1 MCISKNFYDI
11 SKSTYDFK
19 YFVMKGI
26 SYVDKLTS
34 VELLISSIFASSLWA
49 LQAETPRSSRVPG
62 IVLSK
67 INPNDPEINIP
78 FFRWKRNSNVEIHY
92 VFQFTFFE
100 IIT

>member
-1 MCISKNFYDI
+1 MIHKMLKCLNVTCVLCTSKSFYNI

-78 FFRWKRNSNVEIHY
+78 FFSMEEK
-92 VFQFTFFE
+92 FKC
-100 IIT
+100 

>member
-67 INPNDPEINIP
+67 KNPNDPEINMLV
-78 FFRWKRNSNVEIHY
+78 SN
-92 VFQFTFFE
+92 
-100 IIT
+100 ITIKT

>member
-1 MCISKNFYDI
+1 MCILKKIYDI
-11 SKSTYDFK
+11 GKSTYDFK

-26 SYVDKLTS
+26 SYVDKLNS
-34 VELLISSIFASSLWA
+34 VELLSSSIFASSLWA

-78 FFRWKRNSNVEIHY
+78 FFSMEEK
-92 VFQFTFFE
+92 FKC
-100 IIT
+100 